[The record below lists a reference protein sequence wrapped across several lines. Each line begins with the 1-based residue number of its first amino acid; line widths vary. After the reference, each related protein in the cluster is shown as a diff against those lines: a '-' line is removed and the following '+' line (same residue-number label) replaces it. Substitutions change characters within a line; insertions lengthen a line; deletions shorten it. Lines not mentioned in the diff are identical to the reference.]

1 MEEML
6 KEGCEQVDLL
16 AAETQKIKDNQ
27 AKYYR
32 LLNAIHEVYYSADI
46 EGNVTEIS
54 PSIGTVAGYDCSEIV
69 GTPVT
74 AFYKHPEDRE
84 KFLSVLQHQGYV
96 TDYELELVHK
106 KGYEV
111 QVSANA
117 HMMFDD
123 KGQLLGVEGMLRDIT
138 DRVELERE
146 LKTLNEELELRV
158 AERTAELEAKNL
170 QLLKFSQAI
179 EQAAEGFIIA
189 DCSGLVEYVNP
200 AFEKINGY
208 SSDEVIGTTL
218 SVLNSGKHDADFFH
232 GLWTSLRQGETWEG
246 TIINRRK
253 DGSEYPALMTIVP
266 IKHDG
271 EIDFYAAIQ
280 QDMSEYEKLEAQF
293 QQAQKMD
300 AIGTLAGGIAHDFNN
315 MLAGMLMHLFLAKRD
330 IANTD
335 KALDKLNKVEQMGY
349 QASDMLKNLLIFS
362 RQESE
367 EHQSLDLNA
376 VLTDSFQLLRISIPD
391 HVALKLDICDEK
403 ISVMGDITQLQQML
417 MNLLNNSRDALQSSS
432 EGRITVTLQHCVPE
446 PSFTARHPGI
456 GDGELAEI
464 IVRDNGCGIAE
475 EDLARIFEPF
485 FTTKEVGHGTGLGL
499 AMVYGCIEKHHG
511 VLEVESKPDEGAIF
525 HIYLPIAQEPAVA
538 VVQEE
543 DRGGLYEGSGE
554 LILVADD
561 NDAVRMGVVD
571 ALESLNYRT
580 VQAADGEQA
589 LALFEEQPDSFDM
602 VLLDM
607 VMPRMSGRELARRVR
622 EIKPELPIIF
632 TTGHDASSAIREV
645 EMFNKMFVCEKPFK
659 LKVFSWKMQTL
670 LNAS

>member
-1 MEEML
+1 MEE
-6 KEGCEQVDLL
+6 LL
-16 AAETQKIKDNQ
+16 AAEIEQVNLLEVETQKIKDNQ
-27 AKYYR
+27 AKYYL
-32 LLNAIHEVYYSADI
+32 LLNAIHEVYYSADT

-54 PSIGTVAGYDCSEIV
+54 PSIGTVAGYDCADIV

-84 KFLSVLQHQGYV
+84 QFLSVLKQQGFV

-106 KGYEV
+106 HGHEV

-123 KGQLLGVEGMLRDIT
+123 EGHLLGVEGMLRDIT
-138 DRVELERE
+138 DRVQLDRK
-146 LKTLNEELELRV
+146 LKTLNDELEQRV
-158 AERTAELEAKNL
+158 AERTAELQAKNL
-170 QLLKFSQAI
+170 QLQKFSQAI

-189 DCSGLVEYVNP
+189 DRSGLVEYVNP

-208 SSDEVIGTTL
+208 SADEVIGTTL
-218 SVLNSGKHDADFFH
+218 SMLNSGKHDADFFH
-232 GLWTSLRQGETWEG
+232 HLWSSLRDGENWQG

-253 DGSEYPALMTIVP
+253 DGSEYPAMMTIVP
-266 IKHDG
+266 IKHDD

-280 QDMSEYEKLEAQF
+280 LDMSENAKLEAQF

-330 IANTD
+330 VGNAD
-335 KALDKLNKVEQMGY
+335 KVLDKINKAEQMGY
-349 QASDMLKNLLIFS
+349 QASDMLKDLLIFS

-367 EHQSLDLNA
+367 ELQALELNTVLADSLH
-376 VLTDSFQLLRISIPD
+376 LLRISIPD
-391 HVALKLDICDEK
+391 HIALKLDICEEK
-403 ISVMGDITQLQQML
+403 LSVKGDVTQLQQVL
-417 MNLLNNSRDALQSSS
+417 MNLLNNARDALQASVD
-432 EGRITVTLQHCVPE
+432 GRISVSLKPGHPDQ
-446 PSFTARHPGI
+446 SFFTSYP
-456 GDGELAEI
+456 ELAGQQLAE
-464 IVRDNGCGIAE
+464 VVVSDNGCGIAE
-475 EDLARIFEPF
+475 EDMARIFEPF
-485 FTTKEVGHGTGLGL
+485 FTTKEVGYGTGLGL
-499 AMVYGCIEKHHG
+499 AMVYGCIQSHAG
-511 VLEVESKPDEGAIF
+511 ALELESKLNEGTSF
-525 HIYLPIAQEPAVA
+525 HVYLPVVEEPAVA
-538 VVQEE
+538 IVSEE
-543 DRGGLYEGSGE
+543 DAGSLYQGSGE

-561 NDAVRMGVVD
+561 HAAVREGVVE

-580 VQAADGEQA
+580 LQAADGEQA
-589 LALFEEQPDSFDM
+589 LALFEEQPEAFNM

-607 VMPRMSGRELARRVR
+607 VMPRLSGRELARKIRQLR
-622 EIKPELPIIF
+622 PDMPIIF

-645 EMFNKMFVCEKPFK
+645 EMFDNMFVCEKPFK